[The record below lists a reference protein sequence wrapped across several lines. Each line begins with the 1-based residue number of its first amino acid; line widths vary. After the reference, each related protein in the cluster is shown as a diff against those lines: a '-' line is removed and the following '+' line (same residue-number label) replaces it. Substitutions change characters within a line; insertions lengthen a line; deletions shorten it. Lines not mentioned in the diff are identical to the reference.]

1 SYLPESQ
8 IITLCKDFPAFTD
21 PEKLDGFINPEQ
33 FGVFFHE
40 WIHFLHNISTINGF
54 SIFCTQNILWSNF
67 RWAMDNQ
74 DVCLGSNDMDP
85 AHIESNKNFLSY
97 IRSNRSLHKCNL
109 PYYVKVNDLYFE
121 DAIIHDMEV
130 ADGSVICTSLIK
142 CRISHSENKYDL
154 DLGVLEILESAAFML
169 ECKCINAMNGF
180 PQEAPFY
187 PYHTIKG
194 LAAKIAPSLN
204 DEDIICCML
213 ASLQSNNPPQV
224 LFNLLHK
231 CELLHSDCRYEHLV
245 AEVKKQLSEQDQIIS
260 ESLNQ
265 IIQMIPV
272 DEPMGNF
279 IKLTLNRISNN
290 LNYRKQ
296 KPFFELDIIKKIA
309 EKTEF
314 MNEVIQKFG
323 GCTIIQVRHG
333 DDNEPQRDIMYDF
346 CLPENNDSIL
356 FGSKMLRACF
366 HFIFI
371 HFKLSGEIMKTEE
384 LNISP
389 RNKCPFYT
397 VCCASIRANNS
408 NICAESPWKSMS
420 IDDNKGCY
428 YAAAIKATNP
438 PVLPD

>member
-1 SYLPESQ
+1 
-8 IITLCKDFPAFTD
+8 
-21 PEKLDGFINPEQ
+21 
-33 FGVFFHE
+33 
-40 WIHFLHNISTINGF
+40 
-54 SIFCTQNILWSNF
+54 
-67 RWAMDNQ
+67 M
-74 DVCLGSNDMDP
+74 
-85 AHIESNKNFLSY
+85 
-97 IRSNRSLHKCNL
+97 
-109 PYYVKVNDLYFE
+109 
-121 DAIIHDMEV
+121 
-130 ADGSVICTSLIK
+130 
-142 CRISHSENKYDL
+142 
-154 DLGVLEILESAAFML
+154 
-169 ECKCINAMNGF
+169 
-180 PQEAPFY
+180 
-187 PYHTIKG
+187 
-194 LAAKIAPSLN
+194 
-204 DEDIICCML
+204 
-213 ASLQSNNPPQV
+213 
-224 LFNLLHK
+224 
-231 CELLHSDCRYEHLV
+231 
-245 AEVKKQLSEQDQIIS
+245 
-260 ESLNQ
+260 
-265 IIQMIPV
+265 
-272 DEPMGNF
+272 
-279 IKLTLNRISNN
+279 
-290 LNYRKQ
+290 NYRKQ